1 MVVFFLFL
9 PLRHKNVLKN
19 CRAFGR
25 FPYML
30 GIQIL
35 ELKGHKISLL
45 LVVPQSEG
53 YRSFTEQLSFSYVTD
68 AV

>member
-1 MVVFFLFL
+1 
-9 PLRHKNVLKN
+9 
-19 CRAFGR
+19 
-25 FPYML
+25 ML